1 MKQKLMT
8 HYCFN
13 KDCDYLE
20 QSHKIRDGWNCP
32 KCKGPI
38 KSEDAPRGRKSA
50 VSPRCRLSNI
60 VTQTRCHK
68 KMWENGGNPDIIKD

>member
-8 HYCFN
+8 HYCLN

-38 KSEDAPRGRKSA
+38 KSEDAPQGAKKCGVSA
-50 VSPRCRLSNI
+50 
-60 VTQTRCHK
+60 
-68 KMWENGGNPDIIKD
+68 